1 MNNVLV
7 ENIDYELIPQ
17 DESENWSIRILKGDF
32 VETVIQFGM
41 LRVAED
47 GESMKYDFN
56 VIQSPNDEAVI
67 ENDALQ
73 ELAGDVLFSILNS
86 MGTELN
92 SMGTEAVNN

>member
-7 ENIDYELIPQ
+7 ENIDYELFPQ

-41 LRVAED
+41 LRVVED

-86 MGTELN
+86 LN
-92 SMGTEAVNN
+92 EKEKIIE